1 MTLDIYFVVVTIIG
15 VAALSMTWLPALLK
29 RLPLSYAMVFVL
41 FGALMYWLPLPWE
54 LPAAD
59 PTRYRYATV
68 HLAETAVIIT
78 LMGTGIRLDRPFTW
92 ANWKVPLLL
101 ASVTMMICIAALAG
115 LGWWLLGLTPASAL
129 LLGAAMAP
137 TDPVL
142 ASDVQVAGP
151 QEGDEDHV
159 RFSLTAEA
167 GINDGA
173 AFPFTWLAV
182 VVAAMAASGEPSDD
196 LTWLAEWFWKHLIVK
211 IVVGV
216 GLGALMGRLVAYVVF
231 ELPKK
236 IKFPSPNDGFLA
248 IALTLLVYGVTEI
261 AGGYGF
267 MAVFFAGFVFARQE
281 RKHRLHKELHDFTN
295 QIERIMLV
303 LVLIPFG
310 GSLAS
315 GLLDHLT
322 LEGALVG
329 LAFVFLIR
337 PLASMLV
344 MIGRKIRFRER
355 LAISF
360 FGIRGVGSFF
370 YLAFALHQPGPFQA
384 DELWSIAGFIVLL
397 SIVVHGIT
405 AYPAMHY
412 LDEHRTGSDLKHKT

>member
-1 MTLDIYFVVVTIIG
+1 MKLDIYFVVVTIIG
-15 VAALSMTWLPALLK
+15 LAALSMTWLPALLK
-29 RLPLSYAMVFVL
+29 RLPISYAMVFVL
-41 FGALMYWLPLPWE
+41 FGALMYLLPLPWE

-59 PTRYRYATV
+59 PIRYEYATV
-68 HLAETAVIIT
+68 HLAETAVIVS

-92 ANWKVPLLL
+92 ATWKVPLLL
-101 ASVTMMICIAALAG
+101 ASVTMVICIAALAG
-115 LGWWLLGLTPASAL
+115 LGWWVLGLTPASAL
-129 LLGAAMAP
+129 LLGAVMAP

-142 ASDVQVAGP
+142 AGDVQVAGP
-151 QEGDEDHV
+151 EEGHEDHV

-182 VVAAMAASGEPSDD
+182 VVAAMAASGEPATD
-196 LTWLAEWFWKHLIVK
+196 LAWLAEWFWEHLLFK

-216 GLGALMGRLVAYVVF
+216 GLGALLGRLVAHVVF

-236 IKFPSPNDGFLA
+236 LDFPSPNDGFLA
-248 IALTLLVYGVTEI
+248 IALTLLVYGVTEM

-295 QIERIMLV
+295 QIERILLV

-310 GSLAS
+310 GSLVS

-322 LEGALVG
+322 WAGVLVG
-329 LAFVFLIR
+329 LAFVFVIR

-344 MIGRKIRFRER
+344 MIGRKIRARER
-355 LAISF
+355 VAISF

-370 YLAFALHQPGPFQA
+370 YLSFALHQPGPFQA
-384 DELWSIAGFIVLL
+384 EELWSLVGFIVLL
-397 SIVVHGIT
+397 SIVLHGIT

-412 LDEHRTGSDLKHKT
+412 LDRHRTRSDMKEET